1 MRRHSM
7 RLVRAVLVGSIVM
20 AWCGATHHVAAQRR
34 APVTV
39 TRLFT
44 GSDGQTHAEQIEMKL
59 TPPALHD
66 GTERSER
73 INVNALQI
81 VRWPPGHVNDWHN
94 ASETPGGHQY
104 VVTISGRGEVEIAG
118 GAKVRLEPGRV
129 LLGEDLTGKGHI
141 TRTLGSEDW
150 VSLHVSISDR

>member
-1 MRRHSM
+1 VPTRTI
-7 RLVRAVLVGSIVM
+7 RLISAVSIGCAV
-20 AWCGATHHVAAQRR
+20 ALCFGAYRITAQRR

-44 GSDGQTHAEQIEMKL
+44 GPDGQTHAEQVDMKL
-59 TPPALHD
+59 TPPAVPD
-66 GTERSER
+66 GTERSDR
-73 INVNALQI
+73 VTVTALQI

-104 VVTISGRGEVEIAG
+104 VFTISGRGEVEVAG
-118 GAKVRLEPGRV
+118 GQKLLLEPGRI

-150 VSLHVSISDR
+150 VSLHVSIADR